1 MFRVDFFLSIP
12 WKSKVRWEN
21 ACTFIKNLIVQRK
34 SHGLRRQ
41 MLVGLEP
48 TVSDPRSNCYPLTK
62 YLSYRALTKT
72 AQLENCKVCISLVW
86 WNTYRIVASTNT
98 CYYSGNQIFWFLKSR
113 IVTCHKMQFFL
124 GKKTFLFFVKM
135 SWEKRY
141 LTNTLCVCQVAGI
154 SKRSD
159 NIYFLTPY
167 VTNWISLN

>member
-113 IVTCHKMQFFL
+113 IVTCRKFFL
-124 GKKTFLFFVKM
+124 GTKLFWLLSEWAEKKVLDKRMMCLSSFFSSSLGQLVLFDPPC
-135 SWEKRY
+135 Y
-141 LTNTLCVCQVAGI
+141 
-154 SKRSD
+154 
-159 NIYFLTPY
+159 
-167 VTNWISLN
+167 